1 MSPIYFPNAA
11 LSHLKVYDIATIEK
25 AFNSIAHE
33 SAIEFNFPQGGCQQR
48 AQIMSMLL
56 DKRFG
61 IDHYKIWLFPPSALN
76 IGDTRALYI
85 PDKNKLT
92 PGNII
97 EWNYHVAPV
106 VQVEY
111 DGEVHTM
118 VIDPSISRYEPLLL
132 PQWFAAIGNSDISKY
147 SFLTPDK
154 YFFYCC
160 YTSNNLLTPVFDGTF
175 FNYENPVKDNLAMEK
190 GLAVNDIAIHIFHKY
205 LQPLMASADE
215 ADKSRLADLKDIFG
229 NTTALDML
237 FAQNLSGYT
246 PNTTHRYILTYHS
259 DIINEA
265 RALFNERLAYW
276 TGVTNTLL

>member
-1 MSPIYFPNAA
+1 MSPTYFPNAA
-11 LSHLKVYDIATIEK
+11 LSHLKVYDKTTIEQ
-25 AFNSIAHE
+25 AFHSIANK

-56 DKRFG
+56 EKRFG
-61 IDHYKIWLFPPSALN
+61 IAHYKIWLFPPSALH

-106 VQVEY
+106 VQVHHE
-111 DGEVHTM
+111 GETQTM
-118 VIDPSISRYEPLLL
+118 VIDPSINRQEPLFL

-160 YTSNNLLTPVFDGTF
+160 YTSNNMLTTIFDGSF

-190 GLAVNDIAIHIFHKY
+190 GLAVNDIAMHIFHKY
-205 LQPLMASADE
+205 LEPLMTSAKE
-215 ADKSRLADLKDIFG
+215 ADKTRLADLKDIFG
-229 NTTALDML
+229 NTTALDLL
-237 FAQNLSGYT
+237 FAQNISGYT
-246 PNTTHRYILTYHS
+246 PTTTHRYVITHYS
-259 DIINEA
+259 DLVNEA
-265 RALFNERLAYW
+265 RALFNERLIYW
-276 TGVTNTLL
+276 TQVTNTLL